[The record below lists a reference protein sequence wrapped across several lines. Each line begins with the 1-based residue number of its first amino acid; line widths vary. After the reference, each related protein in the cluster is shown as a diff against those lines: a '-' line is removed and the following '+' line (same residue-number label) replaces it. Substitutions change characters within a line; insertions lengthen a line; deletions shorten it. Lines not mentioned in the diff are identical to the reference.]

1 MNEPATQLHDA
12 LMSEQAA
19 EPYEALA
26 SLIERQLQLVGE
38 RRFDELRTLDLIRE
52 ELLEALPDAPP
63 AAARHSLERCS
74 QLHKRVEIE
83 LLRVREML
91 LLELGQVQRAQRA
104 AHGYAPVRRDGRRIV
119 ASA

>member
-1 MNEPATQLHDA
+1 MTDPAT
-12 LMSEQAA
+12 

-26 SLIERQLQLVGE
+26 SLIERQLQYVGE

-52 ELLEALPDAPP
+52 ELLDALPDTPP
-63 AAARHSLERCS
+63 AAAGGALERCS
-74 QLHKRVEIE
+74 QLHRRVEIE

-91 LLELGQVQRAQRA
+91 LLELSVVQRSQRA
-104 AHGYAPVRRDGRRIV
+104 ANGYAPKRRDGLRIV

>member
-1 MNEPATQLHDA
+1 MTDPST
-12 LMSEQAA
+12 

-26 SLIERQLQLVGE
+26 SLIERQLQYVGE

-52 ELLEALPDAPP
+52 ELLNALPDTPP
-63 AAARHSLERCS
+63 TAAGDVLLRCS
-74 QLHKRVEIE
+74 RLHKRVEIE

-91 LLELGQVQRAQRA
+91 LLELGVVQRSQRA
-104 AHGYAPVRRDGRRIV
+104 AHGYAPRRRDGLRIV

>member
-1 MNEPATQLHDA
+1 MTDRSP
-12 LMSEQAA
+12 

-38 RRFDELRTLDLIRE
+38 RRFDELRTLDLVRDALLD
-52 ELLEALPDAPP
+52 ELPETPP
-63 AAARHSLERCS
+63 AAATDALERCS
-74 QLHKRVEIE
+74 RLHKRVEIE

-91 LLELGQVQRAQRA
+91 LLELSQVQRAQRA
-104 AHGYAPVRRDGRRIV
+104 AHGYAPRRRDGLRIV